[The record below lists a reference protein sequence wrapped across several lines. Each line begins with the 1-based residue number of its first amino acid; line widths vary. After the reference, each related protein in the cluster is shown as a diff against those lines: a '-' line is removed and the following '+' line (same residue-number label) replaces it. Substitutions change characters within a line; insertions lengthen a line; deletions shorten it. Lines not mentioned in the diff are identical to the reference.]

1 MPLIIPYPS
10 FTPGTTIFSAQ
21 ANNNNAA
28 IAAWAN
34 AHELLSTGVHGV
46 TGTIVGTGSTNNFTG
61 VNTFISGN
69 LRIYSSAT
77 PAFYL
82 GLAVSS
88 SYTANRTLTIATGD
102 SSRTITLGGD
112 ITTAG
117 PLATSGSSSITLTST
132 GATNITLP
140 TTGTLATLAGVETL
154 TNKTLTAPNISSP
167 VLSGTATG
175 TYTLG
180 GTPTISSPSISSPTI
195 SGTVAGDHT
204 YSGQL
209 LFANTDPPTANYA
222 NRNGIIKGWA
232 YINASGSVGDSYNVS
247 SVSKTTTGTYQVSW
261 NTNFASDN
269 FSAIATIGGAVG
281 FISFSNFLLGGAQT
295 YFTTYNS
302 SGTLTDSTLS
312 IMAIGDQ

>member
-69 LRIYSSAT
+69 LRIFSSAT

-112 ITTAG
+112 LTTSGAFSLTFTTTA
-117 PLATSGSSSITLTST
+117 
-132 GATNITLP
+132 ATNITLP
-140 TTGTLATLAGVETL
+140 TTGTLATLAGIETL
-154 TNKTLTAPNISSP
+154 TNKTLSSP
-167 VLSGTATG
+167 AM
-175 TYTLG
+175 
-180 GTPTISSPSISSPTI
+180 
-195 SGTVAGDHT
+195 SGTVTGSHA
-204 YSGQL
+204 YSDQIL
-209 LFANTDPPTANYA
+209 LSSSTTPTANYSTRWGDARLWGRISQAGSILSSYNITSVIRYGTGDYSITPSTSFAPPISSNNVINIFPYSFGYGGSGVWVSA
-222 NRNGIIKGWA
+222 NS
-232 YINASGSVGDSYNVS
+232 ASGLSYLILDGASAYDAPHNV
-247 SVSKTTTGTYQVSW
+247 VAFGVQ
-261 NTNFASDN
+261 
-269 FSAIATIGGAVG
+269 
-281 FISFSNFLLGGAQT
+281 
-295 YFTTYNS
+295 
-302 SGTLTDSTLS
+302 
-312 IMAIGDQ
+312 

>member
-21 ANNNNAA
+21 VNNNNAA

-112 ITTAG
+112 LTTSGAFSLTFTTTA
-117 PLATSGSSSITLTST
+117 
-132 GATNITLP
+132 ATNITLP
-140 TTGTLATLAGVETL
+140 TTGILSTLAGIETL
-154 TNKTLTAPNISSP
+154 TNKTLSSP
-167 VLSGTATG
+167 VM
-175 TYTLG
+175 
-180 GTPTISSPSISSPTI
+180 
-195 SGTVAGDHT
+195 SGTVTGSHA
-204 YSGQL
+204 YSDQIL
-209 LFANTDPPTANYA
+209 LSSSTAPTANYSTRWGDA
-222 NRNGIIKGWA
+222 RLWGRI
-232 YINASGSVGDSYNVS
+232 SQTGSILSSYNIT
-247 SVSKTTTGTYQVSW
+247 SVIRYSTGDYAITPS
-261 NTNFASDN
+261 TSFASPISSN
-269 FSAIATIGGAVG
+269 NVINIFPYSFGYVG
-281 FISFSNFLLGGAQT
+281 SGVWVTANNNSGLAYLILDGSSF
-295 YFTTYNS
+295 Y
-302 SGTLTDSTLS
+302 DSPHNVV
-312 IMAIGDQ
+312 AFGVQ